1 MSISRAFLIT
11 GGLYLLVG
19 ISFGIYMGAPQEF
32 GFAPLHAH
40 INLLG
45 FVLMTLFGILY
56 ALFPAMAGTV
66 LAKAHFWLH
75 QAGALVLLVLL
86 FLLFSGR
93 IAETSMVPWAPIAE
107 VMVLLS
113 VAAYLMNLVRSRN

>member
-11 GGLYLLVG
+11 GGLYPLVG
-19 ISFGIYMGAPQEF
+19 ISFGIYMGATQEF

-45 FVLMTLFGILY
+45 FVLMTLFGIFY